1 MDKGQISVT
10 PVHIANDSEV
20 LQHAAHP
27 GDATVGNLYYFL
39 SKKGILHVA
48 INKCS
53 LTLFLHYG
61 IREK

>member
-39 SKKGILHVA
+39 SKKGILLVA
-48 INKCS
+48 V
-53 LTLFLHYG
+53 
-61 IREK
+61 